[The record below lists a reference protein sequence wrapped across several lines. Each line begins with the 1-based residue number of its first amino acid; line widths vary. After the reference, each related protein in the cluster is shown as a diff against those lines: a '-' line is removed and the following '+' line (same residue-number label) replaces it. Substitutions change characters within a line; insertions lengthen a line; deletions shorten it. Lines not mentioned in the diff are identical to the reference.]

1 MSSRIY
7 VDVDNLINKILEIF
21 EDRFIERII
30 NDNEVLVNF
39 IKNVCMKIKIGL

>member
-21 EDRFIERII
+21 EDRFIERNI

-39 IKNVCMKIKIGL
+39 IENVCMKIKIGL

>member
-21 EDRFIERII
+21 EDRFIERNIS
-30 NDNEVLVNF
+30 DNEVLVNF
-39 IKNVCMKIKIGL
+39 VKNVCMKIKIGL

>member
-21 EDRFIERII
+21 EDWFIERNIS
-30 NDNEVLVNF
+30 DNEVLVNF

>member
-7 VDVDNLINKILEIF
+7 VDVDNLINKILEVF
-21 EDRFIERII
+21 EDRFIERNI